1 MKSFEVGD
9 SRKLYMVLSPHS
21 LPYAKSALLSLFDNC
36 VEDFHLSLITD
47 SRDDAV
53 LLSNE
58 LAELQEVERTA
69 KRSTEVYA
77 ASDLLDAEL
86 DRLEKHQHIRN
97 FRLGHPCWRKI
108 TDPILLSADKDE
120 MIVLDPDLYF
130 PNRFS
135 FEPTPDKGV
144 FLMWQRPSC
153 LLPDEV
159 VRRAIDAKI
168 ALAHHTDIGVAQW
181 RMPVDLE
188 WLDWLI
194 GKIGSSQLPRSMH
207 VESIV
212 WAALAMH
219 LGGGHLDPKKWV
231 CWHRTQYKRVLVKL
245 GVKGASIL
253 KLEPFS
259 EMKCFHA
266 GGEAKWWL
274 TGARDSGG
282 LDCGGNVTARSG
294 FRAYQELM
302 PHEYYSLQRRR
313 HLLRKLGYYSLFGG

>member
-1 MKSFEVGD
+1 MEGEI
-9 SRKLYMVLSPHS
+9 RKLFMVLSPHS
-21 LPYAKSALLSLFDNC
+21 LPYAQLALRSLLKNC

-47 SRDDAV
+47 SREDA
-53 LLSNE
+53 LQLSKE
-58 LAELQEVERTA
+58 LEGLQITA
-69 KRSTEVYA
+69 GTVRRSAGVYA
-77 ASDLLDAEL
+77 EPDLAD
-86 DRLEKHQHIRN
+86 LEQNNFGKYPHIRS
-97 FRLGHPCWRKI
+97 FRQGHPCWRKI
-108 TDPILLSADKDE
+108 TDPILLSEGTDE

-135 FEPTPDKGV
+135 FEPTPAKGV

-194 GKIGSSQLPRSMH
+194 DKISSSQLPRSMH

-212 WAALAMH
+212 WAALAMR
-219 LGGGHLDPKKWV
+219 LGGGYLDSKKWV

-245 GVKGASIL
+245 GVPGASIL
-253 KLEPFS
+253 KQEPFS

-274 TGARDSGG
+274 PSAQDLGI
-282 LDCGGNVTARSG
+282 LDCGGNVTARSEFG
-294 FRAYQELM
+294 SYQELT
-302 PHEYYSLQRRR
+302 PREYYSLQQKR